1 MTEMGVEGH
10 SDRAEV
16 ELIRISKNVEFGRI
30 DLVETL
36 LNGS

>member
-1 MTEMGVEGH
+1 MIEQKLSRYDGNDGV
-10 SDRAEV
+10 
-16 ELIRISKNVEFGRI
+16 RISKNVEFGRI